1 MIVGIQGKKKQQQ
14 LGKSGTGGQLHSM
27 TTMSLVGNITFK
39 DSNKKNHVLND
50 QNQLYSQYWVWQ
62 CTECL

>member
-14 LGKSGTGGQLHSM
+14 LGKSGTGGQLHGM
-27 TTMSLVGNITFK
+27 TTMSLVGNITFQ

-62 CTECL
+62 CTKCL